1 MHPQS
6 LYEHLGDDV
15 FQALVAG
22 FYARAKEDN
31 LIGPMYPDDDWDGA
45 EWRLKAFLTQYWGGP
60 RDYSEQRGHPRLRM
74 RHQPFPITRDAAL
87 RWLEIME
94 ASMADI
100 PEYKLPDEAR
110 AALLDHMQRVAG
122 MVINTA
128 G

>member
-22 FYARAKEDN
+22 FYARVKEDD

-87 RWLEIME
+87 RWLDIME

-100 PEYKLPDEAR
+100 PADKLPDEAR